1 MPRRPQIAIWFF
13 IGLLL
18 AIYGALI
25 LGVNLVEFDHPRPGL
40 VLQNLHFGVWW
51 GAVLLAA
58 GLGWAIGFRPRR
70 AVNARTRAGA
80 AGRPR
85 D

>member
-1 MPRRPQIAIWFF
+1 MPKRKQISIWFF

-18 AIYGALI
+18 ATYGALI
-25 LGVNLVEFDHPRPGL
+25 LGVSLAEFDHPRPGL
-40 VLQNLHFGVWW
+40 VLQNLHFGVSW

-58 GLGWAIGFRPRR
+58 GLAWAVCFRPRR
-70 AVNARTRAGA
+70 AVNARTKAGV
-80 AGRPR
+80 AGQPR